1 MRKHRHRRRHPFTP
15 ARSTQHGE
23 SVPDWKFQK
32 EREPFVGFCADFFFF
47 FFFFGRSK
55 IDPFFSSSSYIFFT
69 FLLYTTVSLMPN
81 HFFNYFTTLH
91 RRRKHPFQRINTH
104 RGSPVVGNAFF
115 VYLTRIGIDSDA
127 AAWILTTGRR

>member
-1 MRKHRHRRRHPFTP
+1 MRP
-15 ARSTQHGE
+15 
-23 SVPDWKFQK
+23 
-32 EREPFVGFCADFFFF
+32 EPFVAVDAVFFFF
-47 FFFFGRSK
+47 FFFFCGRSK

-69 FLLYTTVSLMPN
+69 FLLYYTTVSLMPN